1 VELLESTVVLFWT
14 FWVASTLFS
23 IVVVPIC
30 SPTVNESSFS
40 PHFCQRLLSLI
51 FMMAILIGVRWYLTV
66 ILVLSI
72 FSCIC
77 WPFWC
82 LLWIKVYFV
91 LSSFKTGLFV
101 SFFILS
107 LGCVNSLCIL
117 DFNPLSDIWLTKRY
131 SPYLGCHFILLIF
144 SFAVQNFLLSL
155 ISSCLLIFAFVACG
169 LGVMSRKFL
178 CRVWDSSPVS
188 LFCMCFSS
196 FPIMLTCYIS
206 MACLSNLRKLNW
218 YIKKNNFIY
227 YLFT

>member
-1 VELLESTVVLFWT
+1 MVVLFWI

-51 FMMAILIGVRWYLTV
+51 LMTAILIGVRWCLTV
-66 ILVLSI
+66 MLVLSI

-131 SPYLGCHFILLIF
+131 SPYLGCHFVNFFFCCAKLSFEFDIVLFADFCFCCLWFWCHVQKIIAESNIHERLPYVLL
-144 SFAVQNFLLSL
+144 
-155 ISSCLLIFAFVACG
+155 
-169 LGVMSRKFL
+169 
-178 CRVWDSSPVS
+178 
-188 LFCMCFSS
+188 
-196 FPIMLTCYIS
+196 
-206 MACLSNLRKLNW
+206 
-218 YIKKNNFIY
+218 
-227 YLFT
+227 